1 MAAELANGPSGTERV
16 ANPPDAE
23 VPDLFQPEP
32 SSHPGP
38 GHRARRIPWAALLQ
52 RVFKSAGQLRWPS
65 ACESKI
71 HRDAL
76 RCPRCGS
83 TMRLIAAIE
92 DPMVARKILECLKLP
107 ARSPPLAPAEA
118 GAPDWGSDDNDWF
131 FDQSPAHDEAEALVS
146 DS

>member
-1 MAAELANGPSGTERV
+1 M
-16 ANPPDAE
+16 
-23 VPDLFQPEP
+23 
-32 SSHPGP
+32 
-38 GHRARRIPWAALLQ
+38 LQ
-52 RVFKSAGQLRWPS
+52 RVFEL
-65 ACESKI
+65 
-71 HRDAL
+71 DAL

-118 GAPDWGSDDNDWF
+118 DTPDRGSDDNDWF
-131 FDQSPAHDEAEALVS
+131 FDQSPAHDEPEALVS